1 MPIRARLALASVAI
15 LAGLTSVSLAQPAA
29 KPGKK
34 TEARFAGGYRPD
46 ACRYPKPAREKQL
59 SGCCQMDRGMRG
71 EFERLDKEKASP
83 SVRRKALNAKYGSKS
98 K

>member
-1 MPIRARLALASVAI
+1 MS
-15 LAGLTSVSLAQPAA
+15 
-29 KPGKK
+29 KK
-34 TEARFAGGYRPD
+34 TLVSRDASTGRFLLGREAFGKISAVEGI
-46 ACRYPKPAREKQL
+46 KM
-59 SGCCQMDRGMRG
+59 SRGMRG